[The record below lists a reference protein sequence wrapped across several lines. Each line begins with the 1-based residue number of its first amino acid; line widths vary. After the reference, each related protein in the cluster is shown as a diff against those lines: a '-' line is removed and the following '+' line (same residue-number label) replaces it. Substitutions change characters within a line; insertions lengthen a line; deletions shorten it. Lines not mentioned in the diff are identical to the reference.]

1 MNLPSLPAGIS
12 LQNKIALVTG
22 ASAGIGSAIS
32 RRLAEH
38 GAHLVLLDR
47 DARVQE
53 LAENFSRE
61 FRSSIGLVA
70 DVTQTTQI
78 QDAVRQAKAEF
89 GKIDILVNNAG
100 VGPLNPVEITSDEA
114 WDFTIAVNLRGPFVC
129 SREVGKLMMEQRYGR
144 IVTIASQASVVA
156 IEGHAAYCA
165 SKAGLLGLTK
175 VLALEWGK
183 YGITANCVSP
193 TVVLTEL
200 GAIAWG
206 GETGE
211 ALKKQIPVGR
221 FAEPIEVANAVLF
234 LASDAAGM
242 ISGENLLIDGG
253 YTIH

>member
-1 MNLPSLPAGIS
+1 MNLSSLPTGIS

-22 ASAGIGSAIS
+22 ANAGIGSAIS

-53 LAENFSRE
+53 LAEKLSRE

-70 DVTQTTQI
+70 DVTQTAQI

-100 VGPLNPVEITSDEA
+100 VGPLNPVELTSDEA

-206 GETGE
+206 GEKGE